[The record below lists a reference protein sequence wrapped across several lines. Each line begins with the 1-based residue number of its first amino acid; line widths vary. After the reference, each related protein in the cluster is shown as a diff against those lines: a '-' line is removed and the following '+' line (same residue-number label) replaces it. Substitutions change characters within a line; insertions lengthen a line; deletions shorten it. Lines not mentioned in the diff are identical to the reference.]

1 MGKREFGRIRMKSSG
16 DGAKPGRRT
25 AYFNY
30 QLISS
35 RKYINQVCLAVGVF
49 NEALLI
55 PDSIFVK
62 SPMSKLLIV
71 LFRTLF
77 TGLLVLF
84 SLYCS
89 RARGYRSFYR
99 CTTGMELLAVAIFLF
114 VLVQYDPPNFMVQ
127 AAGLYI
133 LLLAFFLVPNRYR
146 NMLAV
151 STVGM
156 AGFLYF
162 SWRKLGGLSIDEL
175 MAAVIY
181 FAATVLICS
190 IFALGRDRQQYGEF
204 LSKAQ
209 LMKLSYTDQ
218 LTRASSRNRLFSE
231 FARWQ
236 KICLGRQR
244 PLSLSL
250 FDIDRFK
257 SVNDQFGHSI
267 ADRVLAELADVIR
280 AHLRSSD
287 LLVRWGGDEFVIL
300 FPETDR
306 NKAAGI
312 LNRVRYAIEKK
323 RFAGKIH
330 ITCSFGLAEME
341 EGSTL
346 DSMVQKAD
354 DLMYSAKKQGGNRV
368 EIREEKAQ

>member
-1 MGKREFGRIRMKSSG
+1 MKSSG